1 MQLME
6 TNETNSSSDKREIT
20 ETPERHD
27 AKKKAISSIIFL
39 GIALAA
45 VLVATTYLLEPRL
58 PTQYL
63 QYLQVAEVAI
73 VGFLAIKIIG
83 SVSYNLTLAHSEPL
97 AKSIRILVRIAG
109 SIIVIAVII
118 SYLSQ
123 DPVIAAAIATISGL
137 VIGFSSSNIIGNAI
151 AGLYL
156 AMTKPFWIGDK
167 IKVYGETGIV
177 FDIGL
182 LYTRLLMP
190 NGDIMLASN
199 SSMLSTQIVL
209 RVGKT
214 QAPGDVDTAS

>member
-1 MQLME
+1 ME
-6 TNETNSSSDKREIT
+6 TNETNSAVDKREVIDS
-20 ETPERHD
+20 PERRN
-27 AKKKAISSIIFL
+27 AKKKAISSIIIL

-45 VLVATTYLLEPRL
+45 VLAATTFLLKPVVPIE
-58 PTQYL
+58 YL
-63 QYLQVAEVAI
+63 QFLHVAEVAV

-83 SVSYNLTLAHSEPL
+83 SASHNLTLSHSEPL
-97 AKSIRILVRIAG
+97 AKSIRILVSIAG
-109 SIIVIAVII
+109 AIIVIAVII

-156 AMTKPFWIGDK
+156 AMARPFWIGDRIK
-167 IKVYGETGIV
+167 IYDETGV
-177 FDIGL
+177 VYDIGL
-182 LYTRLLMP
+182 LYTRMLMP

-199 SSMLSTQIVL
+199 SSMLSTHIVL

-214 QAPGDVDTAS
+214 AASEEADPAS

>member
-1 MQLME
+1 ME
-6 TNETNSSSDKREIT
+6 TNKTDAAVDKLGPIDT
-20 ETPERHD
+20 SERRD
-27 AKKKAISSIIFL
+27 IKKKAISSIIIL
-39 GIALAA
+39 GIALSA
-45 VLVATTYLLEPRL
+45 VLVATTYLLKPAI

-63 QYLQVAEVAI
+63 QYLHVAEVAV

-83 SVSYNLTLAHSEPL
+83 SVSYNLTLAQSEPL
-97 AKSIRILVRIAG
+97 AKSIRILIRIAG
-109 SIIVIAVII
+109 AIVVIAVII

-123 DPVIAAAIATISGL
+123 DPVVAAAIATISGL

-156 AMTKPFWIGDK
+156 AMARPFWIGDK
-167 IKVYGETGIV
+167 IKIYGETGIV
-177 FDIGL
+177 YDIGL

-209 RVGKT
+209 RVGKA
-214 QAPGDVDTAS
+214 QGAGDMDTAS

>member
-1 MQLME
+1 ME
-6 TNETNSSSDKREIT
+6 TNETDSAVDKREGIDS
-20 ETPERHD
+20 PERRY
-27 AKKKAISSIIFL
+27 AKKKAISSIIIL

-45 VLVATTYLLEPRL
+45 VLVATTYLLKPVI

-63 QYLQVAEVAI
+63 QYLHVTEVAI

-83 SVSYNLTLAHSEPL
+83 SVSYNSMLAHSEQL

-109 SIIVIAVII
+109 AIIVIAVII

-137 VIGFSSSNIIGNAI
+137 VIGFASSNLIGNAI
-151 AGLYL
+151 SGLYL
-156 AMTKPFWIGDK
+156 AMARPFWIGDK
-167 IKVYGETGIV
+167 IKIFGETGIV

-199 SSMLSTQIVL
+199 SSMFSTQIVL
-209 RVGKT
+209 RVGK
-214 QAPGDVDTAS
+214 APAAGEVDTAS